1 MCRIKCIKDFLF
13 LFLNRERETKLL
25 GVKPENRLLVAMT
38 AKSFSARRERAA
50 RPYLASESGQNHLRQ
65 QLSFPVEPPSPC
77 RVWEHAVG
85 SVCCSLRSD

>member
-50 RPYLASESGQNHLRQ
+50 RP
-65 QLSFPVEPPSPC
+65 
-77 RVWEHAVG
+77 
-85 SVCCSLRSD
+85 